1 MMHEWTSNSHAERI
15 PFMTFCKRVKLRMGK
30 IFSVE
35 DVHRNRFRGETKQF
49 SRAASRVQQVGH
61 EVLSYEF

>member
-1 MMHEWTSNSHAERI
+1 MSKWISNSHAERAA
-15 PFMTFCKRVKLRMGK
+15 FMKIRKRVKLRMGK

-49 SRAASRVQQVGH
+49 SCEASRVRQAGRVRK
-61 EVLSYEF
+61 F